1 VRLLLRALVDTLFPP
16 RCHLC
21 KGPVAGGEVLHLC
34 PGCRDTLRFLG
45 SPLCPRCGIPFA
57 TEGGADHPCGAC
69 TVHPP
74 PFAAARGALLFD
86 GAARDLVHHFK
97 YERRVHLVH
106 PLGLLTAGK
115 LAEFAA
121 DSGASLIVPVPLHV
135 RRLRQRG
142 FNQALLL
149 GEYLAR
155 SWRLP
160 LARHNLRRIRWT
172 EPQINLSAAERSA
185 NVRNA
190 FAVADPARLEGRCVI
205 LVDDVFTTGSTVA
218 ECSRALR
225 RAGAEA
231 VVVVTAARA
240 IV

>member
-1 VRLLLRALVDTLFPP
+1 MRLLLRALLDTLFPP

-21 KGPVAGGEVLHLC
+21 KAPVVGGGELHLC
-34 PGCRDTLRFLG
+34 AGCQEGVRFLD

-57 TEGGADHPCGAC
+57 TRGGADHACGAC
-69 TVHPP
+69 ITHPP

-86 GAARDLVHHFK
+86 GAARGLVHRFK
-97 YERRVHLVH
+97 YERRVHLVR
-106 PLGLLTAGK
+106 PLGLLTTRQ
-115 LAEFAA
+115 LSSFAA
-121 DSGASLIVPVPLHV
+121 ASGGQLVVPVPLHA

-160 LARHNLRRIRWT
+160 LARHDLHRTRWT

-185 NVRNA
+185 NVRGA
-190 FAVADPARLEGRCVI
+190 FAVADAGRIEGKRII

-218 ECSRALR
+218 ECSHTLR
-225 RAGAEA
+225 RAGAES
-231 VVVVTAARA
+231 VVVITAARA
-240 IV
+240 MT